1 MVEEKPDLTITFVW
15 RLLTKMYKMHNCKE
29 SVFRNYRFEQFI
41 FIQTNIWLARWIEKH
56 CNQPPYGKARQKA
69 CFISTNV
76 QQSWR
81 EEFMTLWACSFD
93 VCTISLNH
101 SIGYQKFEI
110 EKWIITGSNLHFII
124 FIEREI
130 VYIRMVIGAFCF
142 RSTTVRI
149 IIDRAIRVVATT
161 TILNYL
167 IGLVLLFRLWI
178 QLFWL

>member
-1 MVEEKPDLTITFVW
+1 MDRKALQPDP
-15 RLLTKMYKMHNCKE
+15 
-29 SVFRNYRFEQFI
+29 YR
-41 FIQTNIWLARWIEKH
+41 
-56 CNQPPYGKARQKA
+56 KASQKT

-76 QQSWR
+76 QQSRR
-81 EEFMTLWACSFD
+81 EFD

-110 EKWIITGSNLHFII
+110 EKWIITGSNLHSII

-130 VYIRMVIGAFCF
+130 VYIRIVIGAFCF

-161 TILNYL
+161 TVLNYL
-167 IGLVLLFRLWI
+167 IGLVLLFRL
-178 QLFWL
+178 